1 MKKDKREKEV
11 KYDKTNQKRK
21 KNKIEKKK
29 KKKGNTSSQCL
40 QMGPREP
47 PLRGAN
53 SKKPI
58 VSGLSDRGH
67 GKQRGQ
73 RTKTPGSHPRGSP
86 DLETATRPNAALQP
100 RRREQRWPS
109 EPGTQAKGGGGGRK
123 SSARCQQ
130 TAPRKP
136 PAQARGTQAPAPPR
150 PGTPATESRGVN
162 EQRPRDPT
170 HAGAQTQKQPHAR
183 TQLHSPAGESRDS
196 TRTQAPRQKEGEAAE
211 KGPLGA
217 SKRLPES
224 PQPGRVEPKHQHPPA
239 QRPWPRKAGDPQ
251 LRRRGVGGGRARTAV
266 YRSFCLRPDALQGCS
281 PVCWSP
287 IGIQDG
293 GSALR

>member
-1 MKKDKREKEV
+1 
-11 KYDKTNQKRK
+11 
-21 KNKIEKKK
+21 
-29 KKKGNTSSQCL
+29 
-40 QMGPREP
+40 MGPREP

-73 RTKTPGSHPRGSP
+73 RTKAPGSHPRGSP

-100 RRREQRWPS
+100 HRREQRRPS

-123 SSARCQQ
+123 RSARCQQ

-136 PAQARGTQAPAPPR
+136 PARARGTQAPAPPR

-224 PQPGRVEPKHQHPPA
+224 PQPGRAEPKHRRPPA
-239 QRPWPRKAGDPQ
+239 QGPRPRKAEGRTNKGPGIPPTREPRPRNSHTPARSPTAPQ
-251 LRRRGVGGGRARTAV
+251 ERAETALGTRHPGKRRGRRQRKVR
-266 YRSFCLRPDALQGCS
+266 
-281 PVCWSP
+281 
-287 IGIQDG
+287 
-293 GSALR
+293 